1 MRQLWIRVPR
11 GCGGRVL
18 GIARA
23 NGGLDMAAHEAM
35 DGEELLDLVM
45 VQLDN
50 SQLEPLIDALE
61 AVPDLHVSF
70 APHGVIALRPP
81 AAEAA
86 QQAIDVEPRSPIEVF
101 LSGLQSIGSWSG
113 FLGYAAA
120 GGVVVWIG
128 LFTETIFLLT
138 AAMLIAPFAAP
149 AMNAALATA
158 RGDGLLFRRSLARYF
173 AALGV
178 SITVAFLLSMIMQQK
193 IATGL
198 MIDQSLIPSV
208 ALLLPLVAGAAGA
221 LNLCQSERS
230 SLVSGAAT
238 GMLVAASLAPPAGLV
253 GMSLAIG
260 EWSLAVSGLFLLL
273 LQIAGINLS
282 GAVVFRAY
290 GVGPKGA
297 RFDRGKRSKSVA
309 MWLASLAALAAM
321 MTWQFWESPELL
333 RSTQAQRATQ
343 DARDVIRLSGI
354 AQAVQVQASF
364 TRGDIPGQ
372 ETMLVTATVQGEEAQ
387 ASQIKQRLSRDIKE
401 RISRKYEATPLV
413 DITVLEP

>member
-11 GCGGRVL
+11 GWGERVL
-18 GIARA
+18 HIARD
-23 NGGLDMAAHEAM
+23 NGGLDMAAHEAK
-35 DGEELLDLVM
+35 DGDELLDVVL
-45 VQLDN
+45 VQLNN

-61 AVPDLHVSF
+61 AVPDLHVSL
-70 APHGVIALRPP
+70 APRGVIALRPP
-81 AAEAA
+81 TSEAAE
-86 QQAIDVEPRSPIEVF
+86 QALDVEPRSPIEVF
-101 LSGLQSIGSWSG
+101 LSGLQSIGSWPG

-128 LFTETIFLLT
+128 LFTETIYLLT

-158 RGDGLLFRRSLARYF
+158 RGDGNLFRHAITRYF

-178 SITVAFLLSMIMQQK
+178 SISVAFLLSVIMQQK
-193 IATGL
+193 IASGL

-208 ALLLPLVAGAAGA
+208 ALLLPLIAGAAGA

-260 EWSLAVSGLFLLL
+260 EWSMAMSGLFLLL
-273 LQIAGINLS
+273 LQIAGINLA
-282 GAVVFRAY
+282 GALIFRVY
-290 GVGPKGA
+290 GIRPQGA
-297 RFDRGKRSKSVA
+297 RFSRGKGSHAVGL
-309 MWLASLAALAAM
+309 WLASLAGLLALLA
-321 MTWQFWESPELL
+321 WQFADSPELL

-343 DARDVIRLSGI
+343 DVREVIQNSGI
-354 AQAVQVQASF
+354 AKAVQVHAGF
-364 TRGDIPGQ
+364 TRSDIPGQ
-372 ETMLVTATVQGEEAQ
+372 ETILVRAVVQGDESKSA
-387 ASQIKQRLSRDIKE
+387 AIKSRLSRDIKQ
-401 RISRKYEATPLV
+401 RIIRNYEATPLV